1 MNEAEMKQAFR
12 KYSIGIMAA
21 TFLAH
26 FLQPIMVNDTMNV
39 YYIYLPKLYGW
50 TRAQIALGLTI
61 GSLVAIP
68 CSFLLA
74 TLIMKANARNI
85 TTVCI
90 VGMGICTI
98 IIAKTS
104 SYPVFLISYI
114 INVQFSK
121 GMVLGGLQ
129 ACTSWYIS
137 KRGRVLGIV
146 TIACPLASAVYTN
159 GVMRLIEATGSF
171 SLVYTVWGIII
182 IASGFA
188 FGPMLRSKPENYNVH
203 PDGIIRS
210 EEELAALR
218 RVPDS
223 NGWPLSRL
231 FRIKET
237 WLLII
242 GWSCM
247 FIVMTG
253 FMSIFIPRMIELK
266 VPLPLALNF
275 LTGASILGMLLS
287 YMWGWID
294 DKKGAHKASIGL
306 AACYLFMSVAML
318 LASGGN
324 MVFIIIAVIGVA
336 SATGGMPNLNPSSI
350 AFVYGRKDFMA
361 NLRWIMMIA
370 GGISAPASTLF
381 NWIYDTQGNYDSVY
395 MICSVIS
402 VIAIVSFM
410 MIRRTYDPERLAL
423 KDTVK

>member
-1 MNEAEMKQAFR
+1 MNKTDMERTFR
-12 KYSIGIMAA
+12 RYSFGIMAA

-39 YYIYLPKLYGW
+39 YYIYLPKMYGW
-50 TRAQIALGLTI
+50 TRAQIALGLTV
-61 GSLVAIP
+61 GSFVAIP
-68 CSFLLA
+68 CNFLLA
-74 TLIMKANARNI
+74 TLIMKANARKI
-85 TTVCI
+85 TTACI
-90 VGMGICTI
+90 VGMGICTV
-98 IIAKTS
+98 IIAKTT
-104 SYPVFLISYI
+104 SYPLFLIAYI

-129 ACTSWYIS
+129 ACASWYIS

-159 GVMRLIEATGSF
+159 GIMRLIEATGSF
-171 SLVYTVWGIII
+171 SLVYTVWGVIII
-182 IASGFA
+182 VLGFA
-188 FGPMLRSKPENYNVH
+188 FGPLLRSRPEDYNMY
-203 PDGIIRS
+203 PDGIVRS
-210 EEELAALR
+210 KEEVDVLR
-218 RVPDS
+218 MAPDS
-223 NGWPLSRL
+223 NEWPLNRL
-231 FRIKET
+231 FKIKET
-237 WLLII
+237 WFLII

-247 FIVMTG
+247 FTVMTG
-253 FMSIFIPRMIELK
+253 FMSIFIPRMIEIK

-275 LTGASILGMLLS
+275 LTAASILGMFLS

-294 DKKGAHKASIGL
+294 DKKGTHKASIGL
-306 AACYLFMSVAML
+306 ACGYLFMSVAML

-350 AFVYGRKDFMA
+350 AYVYGRKNFMA

-370 GGISAPASTLF
+370 GAISAPSSTLF

-395 MICSVIS
+395 KLCSVIS

-410 MIRRTYDPERLAL
+410 MIRKTYDPERLAL
-423 KDTVK
+423 KDIVK